1 MAVPDCS
8 DVRRDVE
15 IIRGIVDN
23 FDCPHDAE
31 LKRLHQAHCG
41 FCEDVNAELDACEA
55 LIDGNDELQA
65 VQRAQR
71 GELLEIIA
79 TLTSFDSEGWN
90 EFLDDHRLKHPPQL
104 RLNAADRLNQCFGP
118 VRQREP
124 LMRELRWHSLAGS
137 PLHVRLGVMYRIRA
151 TDQNQAAWEDD
162 IREFETARLAEIDQ
176 ELETACTR
184 QDAARL
190 GVLCRELTAD
200 NWVKKP
206 GADLIKRARLE
217 SQKCDARKARTLI
230 PKILEELRNA
240 ESGGESQLTEGR
252 RLMQHLE
259 LQLKKARFPE
269 GAEEFELAREAV
281 EWIVDLNDHEQTRAD
296 YDFLVGDM
304 EQLMDQFV
312 SMKTRTQRQ
321 DARDRLQQ
329 LEHRFRSFD
338 DGLPENFVNRLESI
352 YDSVER
358 EERRA
363 HAFRLTAAAC
373 VVVTLGA
380 VLYLGLQYR
389 NHTNQLAGHEERLGQ
404 LVELADFTATDSYL
418 EKLQEQAP
426 DVLEHPPIAA
436 LISQHQSN
444 VTAGQQRRTKLMSG
458 LTKFDDELAEVNSLS
473 AVKALSTRLN
483 ELESICRFEKELNDT
498 ELRRNRLTA
507 IQVAIQEQVDEQFTN
522 DLDALHDRYEQ
533 VDPSDVASLN
543 SIRDAYR
550 DLEKR
555 SDVSSNLTAPLSLLQ
570 QRIMSQVAL
579 TLEEQKQ
586 DLRLADITRASGSWP
601 AFQAA
606 LEQFSKEFPSSS
618 RGTQMIRIVTDE
630 ASVWNSIEEQNI
642 FIRDWSALEFSKVL
656 PDKAREL
663 VESGRKFLV
672 DHPSYKGKQSLEEL
686 LAYMESISARENS
699 DGDKLIE
706 PLLGVLRNP
715 LVAGLFMLM
724 TKEGDRIY
732 MNEQPR
738 SLGGGALQVKQFN
751 DGTLTS
757 TTTKI
762 YYEDKLAPLVRDG
775 TRIDW
780 DAPQSKFARQ
790 ATSSLTRMSV
800 GEWEETML
808 GLLDKLTDDQVMD
821 PIIRFQLIDN
831 ILPVA
836 LDGSSLLKNAL
847 RTTEQEI
854 GSVRLGTNLNLFDPF
869 DVDTIKARR
878 EAERFLKKLPDMGDV
893 LRDVAKK
900 RAVVLSPELGVPWQ
914 WVGWIYKDTENQKW
928 TCAANKPLPAE
939 DMGDLFVAVNDDNAP
954 SFMKIGVI
962 EKGQLNVT
970 ATGGTVSLVE
980 GRPVFRHLVK

>member
-79 TLTSFDSEGWN
+79 TLTSFDGEGWN
-90 EFLDDHRLKHPPQL
+90 EFLDDHRLKHPTQL

-162 IREFETARLAEIDQ
+162 IREFEAARLTEIDQ

-184 QDAARL
+184 QDTARL

-206 GADLIKRARLE
+206 GADLIKRARRE
-217 SQKCDARKARTLI
+217 SQKCDARKARALI
-230 PKILEELRNA
+230 PKTLEELRNA

-259 LQLKKARFPE
+259 VQLKKARFPE

-281 EWIVDLNDHEQTRAD
+281 EWIVDLNDQELTDAD

-312 SMKTRTQRQ
+312 SMKKRTERQ

-329 LEHRFRSFD
+329 LEYRFRSFD

-352 YDSVER
+352 YVSVER

-444 VTAGQQRRTKLMSG
+444 VTTEQQRRTKLMSG

-473 AVKALSTRLN
+473 AVKALSTRIN
-483 ELESICRFEKELNDT
+483 ELESICRFEKELNDI
-498 ELRRNRLTA
+498 ESRRNRLTA
-507 IQVAIQEQVDEQFTN
+507 SQAAIQKQVDEQFTK
-522 DLDALHDRYEQ
+522 DLDALHDKYEQ
-533 VDPSDVASLN
+533 VEPNDVASLN
-543 SIRDAYR
+543 SIRDGYR
-550 DLEKR
+550 DLAKR
-555 SDVSSNLTAPLSLLQ
+555 SDVSSNLTTPILLLQ
-570 QRIMSQVAL
+570 QRIMSQVTLAL
-579 TLEEQKQ
+579 DEQKQ
-586 DLRLADITRASGSWP
+586 ELRLADITRASGTWP

-606 LEQFSKEFPSSS
+606 LERFSKEFPSSP
-618 RGTQMIRIVTDE
+618 RGVQMSRIVTE
-630 ASVWNSIEEQNI
+630 EVSVWGRIEEQNT
-642 FIRDWSALEFSKVL
+642 FIREWSVLEFANVL
-656 PDKAREL
+656 PGKARAL
-663 VESGRKFLV
+663 IESGRKFLM
-672 DHPSYKGKQSLEEL
+672 DHPDYKGKPSLEKL
-686 LAYMESISARENS
+686 LAHLGSISARENV
-699 DGDKLIE
+699 DGDKLVD
-706 PLLGVLRNP
+706 PLLEVLRDP
-715 LVAGLFMLM
+715 QVAGLFMLM
-724 TKEGDRIY
+724 TKKGERIY
-732 MNEQPR
+732 MNELPR
-738 SLGGGALQVKQFN
+738 DLGGGTFQVKQFN

-757 TTTKI
+757 TTTKT
-762 YYEDKLAPLVRDG
+762 YPLDELAPLVRDG

-790 ATSSLTRMSV
+790 AITSLTRMNV
-800 GEWEETML
+800 AEWEETML
-808 GLLDKLTDDQVMD
+808 DLLDKLADDQVMD

-836 LDGSSLLKNAL
+836 LEGSVLLKNAL
-847 RTTEQEI
+847 QSTEQEL
-854 GSVRLGTNLNLFDPF
+854 GFVSLGTNLNLFDPF

-878 EAERFLKKLPDMGDV
+878 EAERFLKTIPDMGDV
-893 LRDVAKK
+893 LRDVAKT
-900 RAVVLSPELGVPWQ
+900 RADVLSPEFGTPWQ
-914 WVGWIYKDTENQKW
+914 WVAWLYKDSETQTW

-939 DMGDLFVAVNDDNAP
+939 DLGDLFVAVTDGSAH
-954 SFMKIGVI
+954 SFKKIGVI
-962 EKGQLNVT
+962 EKGQFKVT
-970 ATGGTVSLVE
+970 ATAGTALLAE
-980 GRPVFRHLVK
+980 GRPVFRHLSK